1 MHPKTKKRWAVI
13 GGGILGMQLA
23 NKLAKEGQ
31 DVTLYEAAQNLGG
44 LTSAWQLKNV
54 LWDKYYHV
62 TLLSD
67 TLLRN
72 LLKELE
78 LDDQT
83 NWVETKTGFY
93 TNGKLHS
100 MSNSFEFLSFP
111 PLSLLDKFRLGFT
124 IFYASKVKNWR
135 KLEGMHVAE
144 WLQKWS
150 GRNTFQ
156 KIWLPLLR
164 AKLGE
169 HYQQTAAS
177 FIWATIQRMYAARRT
192 GLKKEMFG
200 YVAGGY
206 ARVLDTFYRHL
217 LERGVQ
223 VFTSHRA
230 SSIEATT
237 EGGVRVEFQNGTQET
252 FDEVILT
259 LPAHVAGKI
268 CKGLT
273 EEEYRQLE
281 KIQYLGVVCASLVL
295 KKPISPYY
303 VTNITD
309 PSPFTGIIEMTT
321 LVDKAYFGGNSLIY
335 LPKYIKS
342 SDPFFSLSDEEI
354 REQFWGKL
362 LEMYPQLDP
371 QDLIS
376 FHVAR
381 APNVFALTTLDY
393 SQDLPPVST
402 SVQGVHILNS
412 AHIVNG
418 TLNVNES
425 LQLAEKKLPGILE
438 RAYQHTQKEKI
449 YG

>member
-1 MHPKTKKRWAVI
+1 MYPNTTKRWAVI

-23 NKLAKEGQ
+23 NKLAKQGQ
-31 DVTLYEAAQNLGG
+31 EVTLFEAAESLGG

-67 TLLRN
+67 TYLRD
-72 LLKELE
+72 LLKELK
-78 LDDQT
+78 LDAET

-111 PLSLLDKFRLGFT
+111 PLSLIDKFRLGAT

-135 KLEGMHVAE
+135 KLEGMHVAD
-144 WLQKWS
+144 WLKKLS
-150 GRNTFQ
+150 GKNTFE

-169 HYQQTAAS
+169 HYQHTAAS

-206 ARVLDTFYRHL
+206 ARVLQSFYAHL
-217 LERGVQ
+217 VDQGVD
-223 VFTSHRA
+223 VHTSHRA
-230 SSIEATT
+230 QAIEPL
-237 EGGVRVEFQNGTQET
+237 EQGGVQVKFQNGHVDT

-259 LPAHVAGKI
+259 LPAHIAGKI
-268 CKGLT
+268 CQGLSQ
-273 EEEYRQLE
+273 EEYRQLN
-281 KIQYLGVVCASLVL
+281 KIQYLGVVCASLLL

-321 LVDKAYFGGNSLIY
+321 LVDKAYFGGKSLIY
-335 LPKYIKS
+335 LPKYIKAD
-342 SDPFFSLSDEEI
+342 DPFFRLTDEEI
-354 REQFWGKL
+354 REQFWNKL
-362 LEMYPQLDP
+362 LDMYPELEPD
-371 QDLIS
+371 DLIS

-402 SVQGVHILNS
+402 SAPGIHILNS

-425 LQLAEKKLPGILE
+425 LQLAEKQLPGIME
-438 RAYQHTQKEKI
+438 RAYQHTSKEKI